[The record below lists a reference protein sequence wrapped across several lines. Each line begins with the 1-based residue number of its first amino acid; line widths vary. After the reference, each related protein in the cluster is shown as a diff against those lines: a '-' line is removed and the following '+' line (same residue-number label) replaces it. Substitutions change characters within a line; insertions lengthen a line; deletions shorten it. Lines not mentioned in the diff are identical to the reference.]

1 MEYKLNLSS
10 TENKDLISYCNLN
23 DLRISEVIKKS
34 YLEGFNIERYGLLN
48 TGGTR
53 EKQVEKE
60 VIVEKRVEI
69 PVEVI
74 KEVVKIEYVEVEKLN
89 ELLKLDK
96 KKSNFVAVLVK
107 PNEDILEKI
116 KHLPF
121 DYYQIYDCTPEEIK
135 MIKKKYNRKI
145 ITALTIKDKSDVQK
159 YLLFSEVTDI
169 YLFDSKGYEKSMT
182 FDHNLI
188 QKIKVSKPLMIAGNI
203 QINDNL
209 ENYKKIADIIDISGG
224 LETSGVKDKSKI
236 DIFLNKVKNE
246 T

>member
-1 MEYKLNLSS
+1 MIKGSKICGISDLDTLNFII
-10 TENKDLISYCNLN
+10 NHPYPPQFIGFICNY
-23 DLRISEVIKKS
+23 KKS
-34 YLEGFNIERYGLLN
+34 SR
-48 TGGTR
+48 
-53 EKQVEKE
+53 
-60 VIVEKRVEI
+60 
-69 PVEVI
+69 
-74 KEVVKIEYVEVEKLN
+74 YVEVEKLN

-135 MIKKKYNRKI
+135 MIKEKYNRKI

-224 LETSGVKDKSKI
+224 LETSGIKDKSKI
-236 DIFLNKVKNE
+236 DIFLNKVEQVKNE